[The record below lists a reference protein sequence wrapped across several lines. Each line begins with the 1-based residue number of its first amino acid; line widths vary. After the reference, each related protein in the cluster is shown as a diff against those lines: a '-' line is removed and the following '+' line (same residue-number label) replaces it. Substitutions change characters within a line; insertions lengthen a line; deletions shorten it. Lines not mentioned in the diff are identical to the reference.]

1 MKTISPWFQ
10 TAALMSAI
18 RHAIRQS
25 GNRTAGP
32 TAQLPTDICGS
43 KRFTPHACTTGKD
56 RDIDSLLNTES
67 HEIGGAVHCHHSG
80 RQ

>member
-32 TAQLPTDICGS
+32 TAQQPTDSCGS
-43 KRFTPHACTTGKD
+43 KRFTPQACRSGKD

-67 HEIGGAVHCHHSG
+67 HEIDGAVLFHHSD

>member
-18 RHAIRQS
+18 RHAICQS

-32 TAQLPTDICGS
+32 TAQQPTDSCDS
-43 KRFTPHACTTGKD
+43 KRINPQACTTGKD
-56 RDIDSLLNTES
+56 RDFDSLLNTES
-67 HEIGGAVHCHHSG
+67 QEIDGAVLCHHSG

>member
-18 RHAIRQS
+18 RHAICQS

-32 TAQLPTDICGS
+32 TGRNGS
-43 KRFTPHACTTGKD
+43 FRGIQEWED
-56 RDIDSLLNTES
+56 RHIDNLLNTES
-67 HEIGGAVHCHHSG
+67 HEIDGAVLFHHSG

>member
-25 GNRTAGP
+25 GNRTARP
-32 TAQLPTDICGS
+32 TAEQPTDSCGS
-43 KRFTPHACTTGKD
+43 KRFTPQAYRMGKD

-67 HEIGGAVHCHHSG
+67 HETDGAVLFHHSG